1 MATDDTPAT
10 EQELEQLRKEVEQL
24 RKEKNSKPRRW
35 GRGAGAIAILV
46 IAGILLPS
54 AVTAVWANRLIS
66 STDRY
71 VQTVSP
77 LAEDPVLQAN
87 ITDRIT
93 NEIEQYVDVKT
104 LTEQAL
110 TALGNNGPLDGRV
123 AEQLKALSGPIA
135 NGVNGFV
142 HDQVAKIVASPQFA
156 QAWDAANRAA
166 HKQLVTALTG
176 KDEGAVKVGTDGTV
190 SVDLGELIATVKA
203 QLVANG
209 FTIASAIPTVNAQFV
224 LFQSDD
230 LEKAQTAFRTLDTMA
245 WVLPLLVIVLFVGA
259 VLLAP
264 SWRLG
269 LLGVGVAT
277 VVAMIVSLV
286 ALSVGRIIYLDQL
299 PPDVMPNGL
308 AGTTF
313 DILTRFLEQGLRTLF
328 FFGLVITAVALLAGP
343 SRGAVAIRGWW
354 VGGLEAANRWLRSIG
369 VPTQPAAGWVESNAL
384 LLRIILVVVGVG
396 VLLLW
401 DYPTPKVAVWLTI
414 AVVFGLAVID
424 FLRAPVEGAS
434 SSRKSAATA

>member
-1 MATDDTPAT
+1 MTTDGAN
-10 EQELEQLRKEVEQL
+10 EQNEVEEL
-24 RKEKNSKPRRW
+24 RQQNAAASTGRAKRW
-35 GRGAGAIAILV
+35 GRGAGAVILLV
-46 IAGILLPS
+46 IAGLLLPS

-93 NEIEQYVDVKT
+93 TEIQKYVDVQD

-110 TALGNNGPLDGRV
+110 TALGSNGPLDGRI
-123 AEQLKALSGPIA
+123 AEQLKALSPAIA
-135 NGVNGFV
+135 GGVNGFV
-142 HDQVAKIVASPQFA
+142 HDQVAKIVSSPQFV
-156 QAWDAANRAA
+156 QAWDAANRAG

-190 SVDLGELIATVKA
+190 SIDLGELIATVKA

-209 FTIASAIPTVNAQFV
+209 FTIANAIPQVDAQFV

-230 LEKAQTAFRTLDTMA
+230 LSKAQSAFRALNTMS
-245 WVLPLLVIVLFVGA
+245 WLLPLLVILLFIGA
-259 VLLAP
+259 VFLAP
-264 SWRLG
+264 SRRIG
-269 LLGVGVAT
+269 VLGVGVTAIVAM
-277 VVAMIVSLV
+277 VVALI

-313 DILTRFLEQGLRTLF
+313 DILTRFLQQGLRTIL
-328 FFGLVITAVALLAGP
+328 FFGLVTAAVALLAGP

-354 VGGLEAANRWLRSIG
+354 VGGLGAANHWVRSIG

-401 DYPTPKVAVWLTI
+401 DYPTPKVAIWLTL
-414 AVVFGLAVID
+414 AVVVGLAIID
-424 FLRAPVEGAS
+424 FLRAPVTSAEK
-434 SSRKSAATA
+434 RKQAAAAT